1 MSAKRTLNIGI
12 CGLGT
17 VGQGVWKHFSRMK
30 ADLETRLG
38 TRIELRR
45 AAVRDL
51 SKRRAV
57 RIPASK
63 LTGDPL
69 AVATDPQ
76 IHIVCEL
83 MGGTDVAR
91 EVTLA
96 ALRAGK
102 IVVSANKALIC
113 AHGREIFA
121 TARRHGGAFL
131 FEASVAGGI
140 PIIKAVR
147 EGLVANRFTSIY
159 GILNGT
165 CNYILTQMEEL
176 DAPYGAVL
184 AEAKR
189 LGYAEAEES
198 LDVEGW
204 DTAHKASILAWLAHG
219 VWVKPEQMIVEGITR
234 VSPAD
239 FKNAEALGFGIKLL
253 AVIRRD
259 FDSDEISV
267 RVHPT
272 LLPKDSVIARVSGVF
287 NAISVTGDVVGTTF
301 YIGRGAGQDATAS
314 AVISDIADA
323 VSLLVHGK
331 RAPVPGDGAPLPDGP
346 PAKLMPPERIRGRF
360 YVRLTVADLP
370 GVLARVATIMARN
383 RMSIASVIQHPGEE
397 DGLASLVLTTHE
409 SDERSM
415 HSALRDLARL
425 PAVKEKP
432 LLLRIGDLGD

>member
-1 MSAKRTLNIGI
+1 MSALRTINVGI

-17 VGQGVWKHFSRMK
+17 VGQGVWKHFGRMRP
-30 ADLETRLG
+30 DLESRLG
-38 TRIELRR
+38 VRISLRR
-45 AAVRDL
+45 AAVRSL
-51 SKRRAV
+51 GKARGV

-63 LTGDPL
+63 LTTDAM
-69 AVATDPQ
+69 AVATDPK
-76 IHIVCEL
+76 IDIICEL
-83 MGGTDVAR
+83 MGGTEVAR
-91 EVTLA
+91 RVTLA
-96 ALRAGK
+96 ALSRGK

-113 AHGREIFA
+113 SHGPEIFA
-121 TARRHGGAFL
+121 AARRHGGHFL

-147 EGLVANRFTSIY
+147 EGLVANRFPRIY

-165 CNYILTQMEEL
+165 CNYILTKMEEL
-176 DAPYGAVL
+176 DAPYASVL

-189 LGYAEAEES
+189 LGYAEAQES

-219 VWVKPEQMIVEGITR
+219 VWVGPEQMIVEGIDRIT
-234 VSPAD
+234 PAD
-239 FKNAEALGFGIKLL
+239 FKNASALGFGIKLL
-253 AVIRRD
+253 GIITRD
-259 FDSDEISV
+259 FKTNEIGV

-272 LLPKDSVIARVSGVF
+272 LLPQDGVLARVSGVF

-323 VSLLVHGK
+323 VALLLNGK
-331 RAPVPGDGAPLPDGP
+331 GAHFMGEEGP
-346 PAKLMPPERIRGRF
+346 PAASGARLMPPERIRGRY

-383 RMSIASVIQHPGEE
+383 RMSIASVIQHPSDRAGS
-397 DGLASLVLTTHE
+397 ASLVLTTHE

-415 HSALRDLARL
+415 RAALRDLARL
-425 PAVKEKP
+425 SSVREAP